1 MDNIKNIL
9 WYFDGEFDP
18 IRLNF
23 GSILAGVL
31 VELAIILTL
40 YILRGVALYTIAK
53 RQSIKRPYLAFIPCM
68 WIFIAGKAM
77 GTLLVK
83 GKPAKNLALIATILF
98 TTCEVL
104 SFAITFLTYF
114 PLVGYYLSGGEVVI
128 MDIIDINGPLTLVGY
143 ARYAFNDTILVRP
156 TGVIGG
162 GIVYPYKDVN
172 AMILAINIMAILRD
186 LLSIAVLVFS
196 ILIYVGLFRKFMPQ
210 HYILLTVLSFLGLF
224 PIMVFIIRKKNP
236 VNYNDYLR
244 SRYYGHGY
252 NPYSGVN
259 QNMGGAQPFNEQ
271 KREEPESPFEE
282 FDEKDKNNDNDNPF
296 DI

>member
-1 MDNIKNIL
+1 MSNIKNII

-23 GSILAGVL
+23 GSVLAGVL
-31 VELAIILTL
+31 IELAIVLAL
-40 YILRGVALYTIAK
+40 YILRAVALYTIAK
-53 RQSIKRPYLAFIPCM
+53 RQSINRPYLAFIPCM

-104 SFAITFLTYF
+104 SFVVNFLTYF
-114 PLVGYYLSGGEVVI
+114 PVVGYYLSGGEVVV
-128 MDIIDINGPLTLVGY
+128 MDIIDINGPIVLDGY
-143 ARYAFNDTILVRP
+143 ALYNFNTSILVRP
-156 TGVIGG
+156 EYAIN

-172 AMILAINIMAILRD
+172 AMIWVINIMTILKD

-210 HYILLTVLSFLGLF
+210 HYVLLTVLSFLGLF
-224 PIMVFIIRKKNP
+224 PIMVFIVRKKNP

-252 NPYSGVN
+252 NPYAGVN

-271 KREEPESPFEE
+271 KREEPASPFEE
-282 FDEKDKNNDNDNPF
+282 FEEKDKKNDNDNPF
-296 DI
+296 NI

>member
-1 MDNIKNIL
+1 MGNIQNII
-9 WYFDGEFDP
+9 YKYGEFNQVE
-18 IRLNF
+18 IGF
-23 GSILAGVL
+23 GSVLIAGL
-31 VELAIILTL
+31 MELAIILTL
-40 YILRGVALYTIAK
+40 YILRAIALYTIAK
-53 RQSIKRPYLAFIPCM
+53 RQSIKRPWLAFIPCM

-104 SFAITFLTYF
+104 SLAINFLTYF

-128 MDIIDINGPLTLVGY
+128 MDVIDINGPIVLDGY
-143 ARYAFNDTILVRP
+143 ALYNFNTSILVRP
-156 TGVIGG
+156 EYAIN
-162 GIVYPYKDVN
+162 GIVYPYKDAN
-172 AMILAINIMAILRD
+172 AMILLINIMAILRD

-224 PIMVFIIRKKNP
+224 PIMVFIVRKKNP

-259 QNMGGAQPFNEQ
+259 QNTGGAQPFNEQ
-271 KREEPESPFEE
+271 KMEQPESPFEE
-282 FDEKDKNNDNDNPF
+282 FEEKDKKNDNDNPF
-296 DI
+296 NI